1 MSMASGTDIRPWKV
15 KKITV
20 PQNMS
25 LSLDILAWLQS
36 ELVNEEY
43 IIVMCSRD
51 NIDMSTWTT
60 DDFIFTGWGNM
71 QGPSNAMVY
80 FRNRGTSVSSMYFQ
94 NRNFSNNETA
104 YVYQGETFT
113 IFYQ

>member
-25 LSLDILAWLQS
+25 TAQDILAWLRS

-43 IIVMCSRD
+43 IIMMCSRD
-51 NIDMSTWTT
+51 NVDMSTWTT
-60 DDFIFTGWGNM
+60 DDFIFTGWGNINTS
-71 QGPSNAMVY
+71 SNAMIY
-80 FRNRGTSVSSMYFQ
+80 LRNRGISVSSMYLQ
-94 NRNFSNNETA
+94 NRSYSNNETTN
-104 YVYQGETFT
+104 VYQGETFT